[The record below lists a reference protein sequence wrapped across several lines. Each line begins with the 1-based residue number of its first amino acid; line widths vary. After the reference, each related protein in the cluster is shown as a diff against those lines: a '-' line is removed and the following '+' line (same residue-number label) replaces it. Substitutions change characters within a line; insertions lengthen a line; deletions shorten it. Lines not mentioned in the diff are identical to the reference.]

1 MPLDLF
7 MNDTC
12 PQCRKPLK
20 PATIEQHLTR
30 RNLEVHKFGCTN
42 CGAVQTKILLRKDKP
57 LPGTTHNSLLNVMR
71 RDPPQIRH

>member
-20 PATIEQHLTR
+20 PATIEQHITR
-30 RNLEVHKFGCTN
+30 RNLAVHKFGCTN

-57 LPGTTHNSLLNVMR
+57 LPDELVQPTIHC
-71 RDPPQIRH
+71 